1 MFNLNL
7 YCDAAQPYD
16 KYFQDSASSNLDSVI
31 DLHDSICYYLII
43 VVGLVLTMSFILI
56 YNYNNNI
63 VGYRDITHG
72 TVVEVVWTILP
83 ALILVAIAVP
93 SFRALYLA
101 DEILSPVVTVKCVGH
116 QWYWSYNY
124 DDLLEPL
131 AYDSYM
137 VDTDTLEK
145 GQLRL
150 LDVDNSVVLPVNTLI
165 RILTM
170 STDVIHAWAVPS
182 LGIKLDAMP
191 GRLNQTT
198 VLINRLGSFYGQCS
212 ELCGT
217 AHAFMPIRIDA
228 VKPDQF
234 VSWMESMLDE

>member
-1 MFNLNL
+1 
-7 YCDAAQPYD
+7 
-16 KYFQDSASSNLDSVI
+16 
-31 DLHDSICYYLII
+31 
-43 VVGLVLTMSFILI
+43 MSFILI
-56 YNYNNNI
+56 YNYHNNL

-101 DEILSPVVTVKCVGH
+101 DEILSPVVTVKCIGH
-116 QWYWSYNY
+116 QWYWSYDY
-124 DDLLEPL
+124 DDLLEPITFE
-131 AYDSYM
+131 SYM
-137 VDTDTLEK
+137 TATDMLEK

-150 LDVDNSVVLPVNTLI
+150 LDVDNSIVLPVNTLI
-165 RILTM
+165 RILT
-170 STDVIHAWAVPS
+170 SV
-182 LGIKLDAMP
+182 KLDAMP

-198 VLINRLGSFYGQCS
+198 VLINRLGTFYGQCS

-217 AHAFMPIRIDA
+217 SHAFMPIRIDA

-234 VSWMESMLDE
+234 VSWMESMLEE